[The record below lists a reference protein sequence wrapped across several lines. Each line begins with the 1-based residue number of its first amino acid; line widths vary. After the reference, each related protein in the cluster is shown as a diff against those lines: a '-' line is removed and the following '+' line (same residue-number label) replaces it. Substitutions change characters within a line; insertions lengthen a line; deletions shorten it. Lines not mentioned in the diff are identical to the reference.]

1 MMNRILGSVVWA
13 VTLCALGC
21 DGPIG
26 GYDPAS
32 SISRNGFARGG
43 EAVRELHGRVVEI
56 WGFVDHGNLY
66 GDESAR
72 EVLGE
77 WWSGA
82 AAGAAAWRFNL
93 KAREDDAAGRSFPIH
108 VLSGEGRDALLE
120 VFVADARARRPTRVF
135 VRGTLFTYAAPTQGA
150 ALTGL
155 YMEVRSSRDISLE
168 PPQERP

>member
-1 MMNRILGSVVWA
+1 MNRILGRILPA

-21 DGPIG
+21 GWSTDA
-26 GYDPAS
+26 YTPAS
-32 SISRNGFARGG
+32 SISRNGFARDAG
-43 EAVRELHGRVVEI
+43 AVRGLNGRIVKI
-56 WGFVDHGNLY
+56 WGFVDHANLY
-66 GDESAR
+66 GDEGVG

-77 WWSGA
+77 WWSGD

-108 VLSGEGRDALLE
+108 VLSDEGRDALLE